1 MPASRRSRRVLPFL
15 LSLFLLAAACA
26 DDANEEGAGP
36 GTTPGDQPTGAPVRG
51 GTLVD
56 LQNFASQGEPNH
68 IDPALA
74 DTVQGSQPGQLVF
87 DGLTETNYKTGE
99 LEPMVAQSYES
110 NPDATVW
117 TFRLRRD
124 VRFSNGDPVLPSD
137 FKFAWERAV
146 QRELASEIAYHFDPI
161 KGKAEV
167 DAGTTRELT
176 GVRADDEGRVLTVEL
191 AFPYSAFPYT
201 VSHLVF
207 SPVPANVL
215 RALPDQTRWEQ
226 GVMIGNGPFKMK
238 EPWQHDHSITLVRN
252 EDYWGGLNGHDA
264 YLDEVVFRISKDIDS
279 AFADFEAGNGQTGYI
294 PPGRFAEARA
304 KYRGRT
310 ATEPSLGTYF
320 WVFNMKDPAV
330 GGPDNKKLREAIALA
345 IDRRAIV
352 EAVYSGS
359 REVATAMTPPNMPG
373 YQRGLDKEA
382 GRDLPRARQLMQEY
396 GRTPPPLKLNFNAG
410 AGHEPV
416 ATIVQANL
424 KDIGIDSQ
432 LDGRDGT
439 TYFTTIKDGTGQFS
453 RSGWI
458 ADYVAYDNYT
468 YPLFHTEAI
477 GGDNLGQYSN
487 PRVDQLINEARR
499 TLDEGERNAKYQEAE
514 RIVLDDQVAVPLN
527 WYTGAIAYDRSVKN
541 FVQSPLQL
549 VAYDEIFLQR

>member
-1 MPASRRSRRVLPFL
+1 MSVHRRSPRLLGVI
-15 LSLFLLAAACA
+15 LSLFLLAGACA
-26 DDANEEGAGP
+26 DDADDEGAGT
-36 GTTPGDQPTGAPVRG
+36 GPGDEPTGAPVKG

-74 DTVQGSQPGQLVF
+74 DTVQGAQPGQLIF

-99 LEPMVAQSYES
+99 LEPMVAESYTS
-110 NPDATVW
+110 NPDGTVW

-146 QRELASEIAYHFDPI
+146 QKELASKLAYHFDPV

-167 DAGTTRELT
+167 DAGTTRELS
-176 GVRADDEGRVLTVEL
+176 GVKADDEGRILTVEL

-207 SPVPANVL
+207 SPLPAGLV
-215 RALPDQTRWEQ
+215 RALPDQTQWEQ

-238 EPWQHDHSITLVRN
+238 EPWQHDQSITLVRN

-264 YLDEVVFRISKDIDS
+264 YLDEIVFRISKDVDS

-294 PPGRFAEARA
+294 PPGRFAEVKA

-310 ATEPSLGTYF
+310 ATEPSLGTYY

-352 EAVYSGS
+352 DAVYNGS
-359 REVATAMTPPNMPG
+359 REVATAMTPPDMPG
-373 YQRGLDKEA
+373 YQRGLDREA
-382 GRDLPRARQLMQEY
+382 ARDLPRARQLMQEY

-410 AGHEPV
+410 GGHEPV

-424 KDIGIDSQ
+424 KDIGIESQ

-439 TYFTTIKDGTGQFS
+439 DYFSTIKAGTGQLS
-453 RSGWI
+453 RAGWI
-458 ADYVAYDNYT
+458 ADYVSYDNFT
-468 YPLFHTEAI
+468 YPLFHTESI
-477 GGDNLGQYSN
+477 GGDNLGLYSN
-487 PRVDQLINEARR
+487 PRVDQLINDARR
-499 TLDEGERNAKYQEAE
+499 TLDENERNAKYREVE
-514 RIVLDDQVAVPLN
+514 RMALDDQVVVPLN
-527 WYTGAIAYDRSVKN
+527 WYTGAIAYDPSVKN
-541 FVQSPLQL
+541 FVQSPLQF